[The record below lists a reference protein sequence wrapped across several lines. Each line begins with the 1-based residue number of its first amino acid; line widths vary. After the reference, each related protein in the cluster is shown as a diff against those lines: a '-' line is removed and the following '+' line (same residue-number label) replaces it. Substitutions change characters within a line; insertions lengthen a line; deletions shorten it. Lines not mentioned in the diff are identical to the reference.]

1 MLKDTYCYCF
11 VNRRLIHL
19 TTFRHVTYFLQ
30 QHFLLALGQLTFFTC
45 IIDDDGHIVNTVR
58 LYHFLWGDISVNRH
72 TARHGHYCLIILNHY
87 KLL

>member
-1 MLKDTYCYCF
+1 M
-11 VNRRLIHL
+11 HL
-19 TTFRHVTYFLQ
+19 ATFRQLTYFLQ
-30 QHFLLALGQLTFFTC
+30 HHFLLVLGQLTFFTC

-72 TARHGHYCLIILNHY
+72 TARHGHYRLIILDHF